1 MPDELRPSI
10 RRRIAPSRIIAVG
23 ALVAVATGVAAF
35 MVFAAASASGASA
48 PESSFTP
55 SAEAPKPEPR
65 ASLQALIGLP
75 PGVEIVDRQA
85 IGAAV
90 RFVQIAS
97 FGEALAQ
104 QPPLAAPPAAPAA
117 PAIAQ
122 APPTVAAPQPT
133 VAPQQPV
140 SPAPTAIPEPPP
152 SSPTPAP
159 SVGVGLDTSPMDGY
173 EQALFDATNVRRVSQ
188 GLAPLRANGYLVG
201 VARIRSQDMAT
212 NDYFA
217 HTSPVTGDTAFSLMD
232 AYGVLY
238 DWAGENL
245 AMNNYPA
252 AECVGVADQALWDS
266 PPHRENIL
274 NPHYTDMGIGLRV
287 SPDGMYY
294 FTILFTGPV

>member
-10 RRRIAPSRIIAVG
+10 LRRIDPMRIMAVG
-23 ALVAVATGVAAF
+23 ASVAVATGVAAF
-35 MVFAAASASGASA
+35 MVFAAASVSGASA
-48 PESSFTP
+48 PQPGITT
-55 SAEAPKPEPR
+55 SAEAPKPQPP
-65 ASLQALIGLP
+65 ASVQALMGLP

-85 IGAAV
+85 INTAV
-90 RFVQIAS
+90 RFAQIAS
-97 FGEALAQ
+97 YGEALAQ
-104 QPPLAAPPAAPAA
+104 QRPLAAPV
-117 PAIAQ
+117 IAQ
-122 APPTVAAPQPT
+122 AQPTVAAPPPT
-133 VAPQQPV
+133 V
-140 SPAPTAIPEPPP
+140 SPAPTAVPEPP
-152 SSPTPAP
+152 PAP

-212 NDYFA
+212 NNYFA

-232 AYGVLY
+232 AYGVPY

-274 NPHYTDMGIGLRV
+274 NPNYTEMGIGLRV
-287 SPDGMYY
+287 SPGGMYY

>member
-10 RRRIAPSRIIAVG
+10 RRRIAPSRIMAAGAAIAV
-23 ALVAVATGVAAF
+23 VTGVAAF
-35 MVFAAASASGASA
+35 MVLAGASASGAAA
-48 PESSFTP
+48 PASSFSTGV
-55 SAEAPKPEPR
+55 EAPKPRPP
-65 ASLQALIGLP
+65 ASVSALIGLP

-85 IGAAV
+85 IDTAV
-90 RFVQIAS
+90 RFAQIAS
-97 FGEALAQ
+97 YSEALAHLT
-104 QPPLAAPPAAPAA
+104 PLAAPPAAPV
-117 PAIAQ
+117 AQ
-122 APPTVAAPQPT
+122 APTTVAAPQPA

-140 SPAPTAIPEPPP
+140 SPAPTAITAPPT
-152 SSPTPAP
+152 PTPAP

-173 EQALFDATNVRRVSQ
+173 EQALFDATNARRVSQ

-201 VARIRSQDMAT
+201 VARIRSLDMAT

-232 AYGVLY
+232 AYGVPY

-245 AMNNYPA
+245 AMNNYPS

-274 NPHYTDMGIGLRV
+274 NPNYTDMGIGLRI
-287 SPDGMYY
+287 SPDGIYY
-294 FTILFTGPV
+294 FTITFTGPV

>member
-10 RRRIAPSRIIAVG
+10 RRRITPSRIMAVG
-23 ALVAVATGVAAF
+23 ASVAVATGVAAF

-48 PESSFTP
+48 PGSSFTP
-55 SAEAPKPEPR
+55 SAEAPNPQPP
-65 ASLQALIGLP
+65 ASLQALIGIP
-75 PGVEIVDRQA
+75 PGVDLVDRQT

-122 APPTVAAPQPT
+122 AQPTVAAPQPA

-140 SPAPTAIPEPPP
+140 SPAPTAIPEPPAA
-152 SSPTPAP
+152 SPTPAP
-159 SVGVGLDTSPMDGY
+159 SGVGLDTSPMDGY

-232 AYGVLY
+232 AYGVPY
-238 DWAGENL
+238 GWAGENL

-266 PPHRENIL
+266 PAHRENIL
-274 NPHYTDMGIGLRV
+274 NPHYTDVGIGLRV

-294 FTILFTGPV
+294 FTIVFTGPV

>member
-10 RRRIAPSRIIAVG
+10 LRRITPSRIMAVG
-23 ALVAVATGVAAF
+23 ASVAVATGVAAF

-48 PESSFTP
+48 PQPGITT
-55 SAEAPKPEPR
+55 SAEAPKP
-65 ASLQALIGLP
+65 ASVQALIGLP
-75 PGVEIVDRQA
+75 AGVEIVDRQT

-90 RFVQIAS
+90 RFAQIAS
-97 FGEALAQ
+97 FGEALEQ
-104 QPPLAAPPAAPAA
+104 QPPLAAPPAASAA
-117 PAIAQ
+117 PVIAQ
-122 APPTVAAPQPT
+122 AQPTVAAPQPT
-133 VAPQQPV
+133 V
-140 SPAPTAIPEPPP
+140 SPAPTAVPEPPP
-152 SSPTPAP
+152 SSPPPAP

-212 NDYFA
+212 NNYFA

-232 AYGVLY
+232 AYGVPY